1 MRFAPGDDALL
12 FASTVRDLL
21 AKECPPEVVRAA
33 WEPGAPAVPAELWG
47 RLSEMGV
54 LGARRGRPGRRRGA
68 GRAR

>member
-21 AKECPPEVVRAA
+21 AKECPPEVVRAT

-54 LGARRGRPGRRRGA
+54 LGALAPE
-68 GRAR
+68 